1 MGPSG
6 LHFELIY
13 LVSTNYE
20 GQIGSRFT
28 FMHKDALVIVQ
39 SCIRVIKQ
47 GLWIGLIDSL
57 IDLIGLINKLGSI
70 LG

>member
-39 SCIRVIKQ
+39 SCIGVIEQ

>member
-28 FMHKDALVIVQ
+28 FMHKDALVIMQ
-39 SCIRVIKQ
+39 SCIGVIKQ
-47 GLWIGLIDSL
+47 GLWIGPID
-57 IDLIGLINKLGSI
+57 
-70 LG
+70 